1 MALVTFYEK
10 PGCGTNRKQKAMLA
24 AAGHALDERNLLAEP
39 WTSARLLGFFG
50 DTPVASW
57 FNPAAPRVKSGEVD
71 PMALGPDEAIALMLA
86 EPLLIRRPLIEAEG
100 RRCAGFDKEP
110 VLSLLGQTEGL
121 DAAQGCSRPAGPPCP
136 SPSEKALAEKAPA
149 EKSHAE

>member
-24 AAGHALDERNLLAEP
+24 AAGHQVDERNLLTEP
-39 WTSARLLGFFG
+39 WTNERLLAFFG
-50 DTPVASW
+50 DMPVAGW

-71 PMALGPDEAIALMLA
+71 PAGLGADEALALMLA
-86 EPLLIRRPLIEAEG
+86 EPLLIRRPLIEAAG
-100 RRCAGFDKEP
+100 QRCDGFDKEP
-110 VLSLLGQTEGL
+110 VLSLLGQGEDL

-136 SPSEKALAEKAPA
+136 APSDRGAEKAHSEKADAE
-149 EKSHAE
+149 

>member
-24 AAGHALDERNLLAEP
+24 AAGHRLDERNLLSEP
-39 WTSARLLGFFG
+39 WTEERLRGFFG
-50 DTPVASW
+50 DMPVASW
-57 FNPAAPRVKSGEVD
+57 FNPAAPRVKSGEID
-71 PMALGPDEAIALMLA
+71 PLALGPDDALALMLA

-110 VLSLLGQTEGL
+110 VLSLLGQTDGL
-121 DAAQGCSRPAGPPCP
+121 ESAQGCSRPAGPPCP
-136 SPSEKALAEKAPA
+136 APA
-149 EKSHAE
+149 EKADVR

>member
-24 AAGHALDERNLLAEP
+24 AAGHRLDERNLLAEP
-39 WTSARLLGFFG
+39 WTGERLLGFFG
-50 DTPVASW
+50 DMPVANW
-57 FNPAAPRVKSGEVD
+57 FNPAAPRVKSGEID
-71 PMALGPDEAIALMLA
+71 PLALGADDALALMLA

-110 VLSLLGQTEGL
+110 VLSLLGQTDGL
-121 DAAQGCSRPAGPPCP
+121 EAAQGCSRPAGPPCP
-136 SPSEKALAEKAPA
+136 APA
-149 EKSHAE
+149 EKADVR